1 MSSERVGHDSARPAQ
16 QPAHVP
22 PYVYTRPAAP
32 TPYTPPI
39 LTVRDASRP
48 TPPGPS
54 TQPMASARPP
64 FIVSNAL
71 AAASGLHLA
80 PRRTPST
87 ATASAVPTQPAVHA
101 PSEARPVRLPPPKDL
116 VAEDAELSSQRSR
129 TQARFRVLLQRDHE
143 RTLCPDITTPFRD
156 ADDVVARLLP
166 YHVWQLPERD
176 LLRAMDAHITDTR
189 PQGPEAALQFTV
201 PYRKR
206 PAPSDTPCT
215 YLTLPAFPSE
225 EYTDSVYVRHAQLQ
239 RRFAALQTRASTT
252 HASAPYMSASL
263 EHMERLLYED
273 ELRSFQDMTAEL
285 RKARSE
291 LEELERQHT
300 PSSELPA
307 PRPIPRPEPRPEPP
321 LASAA
326 ATPLTGHT
334 PQPASTYVPPVPP
347 VPPGAAARPPA
358 PPPALQ
364 AAESLGRPAIPT
376 QPLPLVVPMTC
387 VPRLTALGIHLVPAT
402 HLLPALSL
410 ASAGQSM
417 AMNAG
422 LTAPRPVVGVQN
434 EPVLLVGIT
443 DAPTPPAPG
452 ASPASRQR
460 LHLSVVLSKL
470 RPEQLSGL
478 AHIMQTLQH
487 EDDPS

>member
-1 MSSERVGHDSARPAQ
+1 MSSERVGPDPARPAQ

-32 TPYTPPI
+32 TTYTHPI
-39 LTVRDASRP
+39 LTVRDVSRT

-54 TQPMASARPP
+54 TQPLPLASSRPP

-80 PRRTPST
+80 PRRAASSAATP
-87 ATASAVPTQPAVHA
+87 AAAAPPAVNA

-116 VAEDAELSSQRSR
+116 VAEDAELAAQRSR
-129 TQARFRVLLQRDHE
+129 TQARLRAQLQRDHE
-143 RTLCPDITTPFRD
+143 RTLRPDTTTPFRD

-176 LLRAMDAHITDTR
+176 LLRAMDARITDTP

-201 PYRKR
+201 PYRPR
-206 PAPSDTPCT
+206 PAPSDTPPA
-215 YLTLPAFPSE
+215 YLSLPAFPSE

-252 HASAPYMSASL
+252 HANAPYMSASL

-273 ELRSFQDMTAEL
+273 ELRAFQDMTAEL
-285 RKARSE
+285 RKARSD

-300 PSSELPA
+300 PSTELPA
-307 PRPIPRPEPRPEPP
+307 ARPLPRPEPRPAAP
-321 LASAA
+321 LSSAA
-326 ATPLTGHT
+326 VSHLAGLTPS
-334 PQPASTYVPPVPP
+334 PYVPPVPH
-347 VPPGAAARPPA
+347 GTASRPPA
-358 PPPALQ
+358 PPPSVP

-443 DAPTPPAPG
+443 DAPTPLAPG

>member
-1 MSSERVGHDSARPAQ
+1 MSSERVGHDAARPAQ
-16 QPAHVP
+16 PPAPVP

-32 TPYTPPI
+32 TTYTHPI
-39 LTVRDASRP
+39 LTVRDVSRP

-54 TQPMASARPP
+54 TQPLSTPSSRPP

-80 PRRTPST
+80 PRRAAASAATPAST
-87 ATASAVPTQPAVHA
+87 APPAVSA

-116 VAEDAELSSQRSR
+116 VAEDAELAAQRSR
-129 TQARFRVLLQRDHE
+129 TQARLRAHLERDHE
-143 RTLCPDITTPFRD
+143 RTLRPDTTTPFRD

-176 LLRAMDAHITDTR
+176 LLRAMDARISDT
-189 PQGPEAALQFTV
+189 PPHGPDAALQFTV
-201 PYRKR
+201 PYRAR
-206 PAPSDTPCT
+206 PAPPDTPDA

-225 EYTDSVYVRHAQLQ
+225 AYTDSVYVRHAQLQ

-252 HASAPYMSASL
+252 HASAPCMSASL
-263 EHMERLLYED
+263 EHIERLLYED
-273 ELRSFQDMTAEL
+273 ELHAFQDMTAAL
-285 RKARSE
+285 RKARSD

-300 PSSELPA
+300 PSIELPA
-307 PRPIPRPEPRPEPP
+307 VRPVLRPEQPRPAAP
-321 LASAA
+321 LSSAA
-326 ATPLTGHT
+326 VSHLAGLTPS
-334 PQPASTYVPPVPP
+334 PYVPP
-347 VPPGAAARPPA
+347 VPPGAASRPPA
-358 PPPALQ
+358 PPASVP
-364 AAESLGRPAIPT
+364 AAESLSRPAIPT

-443 DAPTPPAPG
+443 DAPTPLAPG